1 MQKLRASLSR
11 LFLNKSSKA
20 ELQRAGQ
27 IEKLQKEHQGRPFS
41 FDQENLRFMYFSQK
55 SVQSAM
61 KLSAPDELLLGYT
74 QAMMAFLLVNPAPQ
88 HILMIGLGGGSLVK
102 FCYRHLPDC
111 QITVLEID
119 ADVIN
124 LRQQF
129 MLPDDDG
136 RLRIIHC
143 DAIPYLQQHAMQ
155 VDAILLDGFDE
166 IGLVEELNTPSFYA
180 GCYAA
185 LKPKGILVANM
196 WGKRKILVP
205 LLSELRRQFSQNV
218 WWCRSLDSYNLIVFS
233 FKDATTVFT
242 TSMRSSAQEVDPNM
256 SLQLIKLLEKMRT
269 LHLDSADIEAL
280 AGDYEA
286 RELVALTKELA
297 ELLVNDDSLPRNE
310 AEWSEAHR

>member
-11 LFLNKSSKA
+11 LFLNSQSKA
-20 ELQRAGQ
+20 EMQRADQ

-41 FDQENLRFMYFSQK
+41 FDQDHLRFMYFSQK

-74 QAMMAFLLVNPAPQ
+74 QAMMAFLLVNPAPK
-88 HILMIGLGGGSLVK
+88 HILMIGLGGGSLAK
-102 FCYRHLPDC
+102 FCYRHLPDS

-124 LRQQF
+124 LRRQF
-129 MLPDDDG
+129 MLPEDDE
-136 RLRIIHC
+136 RLKIIHC
-143 DAIPYLQQHAMQ
+143 NAITYLQQHALQ

-166 IGLVEELNTPSFYA
+166 VGLVEELNTADFYA
-180 GCYAA
+180 ACYAA
-185 LKPKGILVANM
+185 LKPSGVLVANM

-205 LLSELRRQFSQNV
+205 LLSELRSQFSQNV
-218 WWCRSLDSYNLIVFS
+218 WWCRSLDSYNLVVFS
-233 FKDATTVFT
+233 FKDKANVFT
-242 TSMRSSAQEVDPNM
+242 TSMHSTAQEVDPDS
-256 SLQLIKLLEKMRT
+256 SLHLIELIEKMRT
-269 LHLDSADIEAL
+269 LHLDRENNQSFSD
-280 AGDYEA
+280 DYEA